1 MTADPTQQSEALIY
15 ERRDHVAYITLNRPD
30 RGNALHASMIEPMKA
45 IWTEVREDPWIR
57 CAIITASGNRH
68 FCTGADVGAVASRGK
83 VKSGKGPLSDE
94 VHWSPRQNR
103 VWKPVICAVNG
114 AAASAGLHFVV
125 DSDIVGASNTATFFD
140 THVNVGMVG
149 AVENIGLAKR
159 LPLGSA
165 LRMTLCGK
173 SYRMTAERAYQ
184 LGLVD
189 EIVEP
194 DQLMPTAESIASQIC
209 ANSPTAVSL
218 SQQAIW
224 SSVEMGY
231 RDSLE
236 YGWALLRMHW
246 DHPDCK
252 EGPRAF
258 VEKRDPIWVTGEEE
272 DSEVL

>member
-1 MTADPTQQSEALIY
+1 
-15 ERRDHVAYITLNRPD
+15 
-30 RGNALHASMIEPMKA
+30 
-45 IWTEVREDPWIR
+45 
-57 CAIITASGNRH
+57 
-68 FCTGADVGAVASRGK
+68 
-83 VKSGKGPLSDE
+83 
-94 VHWSPRQNR
+94 

-114 AAASAGLHFVV
+114 TVASAGLHFVV
-125 DSDIVGASNTATFFD
+125 DADIVVASNTAQFLD

-173 SYRMTAERAYQ
+173 AYRMSADRAYQ

-189 EIVEP
+189 ELAEP
-194 DQLMPTAESIASQIC
+194 GELLACAEEIARQIC
-209 ANSPTAVSL
+209 ANSPAAVSL
-218 SQQAIW
+218 SQQAVW

-246 DHPDCK
+246 DHPDFK
-252 EGPRAF
+252 EGPKAF
-258 VEKRDPIWVTGEEE
+258 VERRDPVWETGEN
-272 DSEVL
+272 DAAGHG